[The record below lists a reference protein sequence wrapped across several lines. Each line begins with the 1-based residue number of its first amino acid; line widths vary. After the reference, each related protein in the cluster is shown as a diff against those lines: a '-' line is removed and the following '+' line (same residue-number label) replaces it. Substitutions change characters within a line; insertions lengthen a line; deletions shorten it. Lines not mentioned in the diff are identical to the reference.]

1 MTLLACHE
9 CDLLQRLDPVPEGRV
24 ARCQRCGAVLVRR
37 RRNSLERTLALTLA
51 AAVLYA
57 VANLFPFLNINVKG
71 QISRTTLLTGVRSLH
86 EQDLTLVAIL
96 VLLTAIVIPLIR
108 ITSSLYVLVP
118 LRWNRVP
125 PRAAQVFRLSGKL
138 RPWAMMEIFM
148 LGILVSVVKLS
159 SMAAI
164 IPGVALWS
172 FAALI
177 IVMAA
182 AAANLDPD
190 VVWERL
196 ETRQ

>member
-1 MTLLACHE
+1 
-9 CDLLQRLDPVPEGRV
+9 
-24 ARCQRCGAVLVRR
+24 
-37 RRNSLERTLALTLA
+37 
-51 AAVLYA
+51 
-57 VANLFPFLNINVKG
+57 
-71 QISRTTLLTGVRSLH
+71 
-86 EQDLTLVAIL
+86 
-96 VLLTAIVIPLIR
+96 
-108 ITSSLYVLVP
+108 
-118 LRWNRVP
+118 
-125 PRAAQVFRLSGKL
+125 
-138 RPWAMMEIFM
+138 M

-182 AAANLDPD
+182 AAANLDTD